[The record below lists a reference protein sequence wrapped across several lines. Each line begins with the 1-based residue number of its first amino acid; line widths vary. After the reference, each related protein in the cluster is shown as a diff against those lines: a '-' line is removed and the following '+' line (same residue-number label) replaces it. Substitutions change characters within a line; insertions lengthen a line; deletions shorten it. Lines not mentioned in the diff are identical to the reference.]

1 MLPPY
6 CQVPPL
12 WLLLHKVRYSLIL
25 GRNVSSSSPL
35 CLHWYPSVWEAPPYC
50 YLSGHPWHHRDRGS
64 DLISPGKWQKPSLC
78 ARALWQHSSRK
89 AEWHGIIP
97 GWGQKFMLQCG
108 LHRHCGCMYERV
120 AHHGP
125 AEINIPVS
133 YFFLWY
139 YYFGRCWAVLL
150 QPDDNGSLGSS
161 LVPCWWRWGGG

>member
-1 MLPPY
+1 MAFSDTKGKEMLPPY
-6 CQVPPL
+6 CQVPPP
-12 WLLLHKVRYSLIL
+12 WLSFYTRSGIPWYWAEMCLPAPI
-25 GRNVSSSSPL
+25 

-50 YLSGHPWHHRDRGS
+50 YLSGHPDTTETEVISFLLENGRSPHSVLGLFDSALAGRQS
-64 DLISPGKWQKPSLC
+64 D
-78 ARALWQHSSRK
+78 
-89 AEWHGIIP
+89 GIIP

-150 QPDDNGSLGSS
+150 QPDDNNLI
-161 LVPCWWRWGGG
+161 